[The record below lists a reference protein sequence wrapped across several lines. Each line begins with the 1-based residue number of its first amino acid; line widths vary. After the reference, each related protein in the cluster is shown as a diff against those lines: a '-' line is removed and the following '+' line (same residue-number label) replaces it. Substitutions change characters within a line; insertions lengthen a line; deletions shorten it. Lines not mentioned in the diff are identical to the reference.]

1 MISKGITCLLCLAS
15 LCYYAKGRELEP
27 RAYAALSKNL
37 NTIAVAYGFS
47 RGNVL
52 THPPLLITYFKISLQ
67 SLTAIYLR
75 TFEVAHKLARVQ
87 VNLPFIQMFGKL
99 RINGHDTSGSRNGFG
114 DARIRLRINLTGTSA
129 MGRKTFAY
137 ILSERERQKLN
148 R

>member
-1 MISKGITCLLCLAS
+1 MISKGITCLLCRAS
-15 LCYYAKGRELEP
+15 LFYYAKGQELEP

-52 THPPLLITYFKISLQ
+52 TDSSRPITHFKISLE
-67 SLTAIYLR
+67 SLTSGYFR

-87 VNLPFIQMFGKL
+87 VNRPLIRMFGKL
-99 RINGHDTSGSRNGFG
+99 QITAHDTSGSPNGFA